1 MDDLGFLFGV
11 ITFLLIFFTIIA
23 VVGHLIWI
31 SVAWLLFKLSGK
43 GKEMP
48 ASEKNSWEKCINCGE
63 LVRDGYEK
71 CFRCGTLMPSEQTKE
86 LKKELEAAWRQIH
99 NLHRKGTIDSQTFH
113 VMKDA
118 LEEERDRIL
127 GKPKPQIAPKEEPV
141 PIVTQTPIEIWKQT
155 GTTHVKVEQTPTFKH
170 EDAKDIVESVEP
182 IVVQETTESTTNV
195 WPAAE
200 TWKEEKPKP
209 TPKPAPQ
216 PIPPQPP
223 IPQQPSRSW
232 TEVVE
237 AFMEQSNIRWGEIV
251 GGLLIIGCSTALVI
265 SLWNQISQI
274 PVLKF
279 LIFTSVTAAIF
290 GIGLYTEHRWKLPT
304 TSRGILTIATLLVP
318 LNFLAIAAVSSGQIP
333 SYVVLV
339 CEALAPILFFIFVYF
354 AGKTLTPNFPQVL
367 AIGVLGSS
375 IGQILIHHF
384 STNEMV
390 QGRVLSLGFVTTLCF
405 VSSLVWMMLKTK
417 SGDEINE
424 ETANS
429 IFITLGTSTFA
440 AILPFSL
447 LLYKSVDIGNTLMWI
462 SPLIGLC
469 AAPLLASGIF
479 LWKGIEDNKLA
490 YSRLAGTSVAIIGGL
505 VVFASMLIAYP
516 NPASIVSTALI
527 NFLVFTAI
535 AFLFNLPIAH
545 ALALFAFTLAFTI
558 GLQVITGRVAW
569 QLPRTEPLLP
579 ILFSPRTGQFFAPLF
594 LLYFLASELLRSRT
608 RGKDGESYFV
618 ASLVITVL
626 SMALLSYFGFAV
638 NGDTYLLTPI
648 FSIFA
653 AGIFAYAWTR
663 KLDALTWVASFIL
676 ILSLT
681 QGYGF
686 LFRAFFAWQTA
697 LLIYSTLATIAAII
711 FWQRGEDARRIY
723 ANPLRW
729 AALISSS
736 LVVIAL
742 IQSRPWQSTAMITA
756 KLYWL
761 SLIWFGLLW
770 LISSRWLFA
779 ATQAALMSAC
789 LLTTKLI
796 LQNFE
801 WYDFRPL
808 VYLHPTALHI
818 YASVILILAIAW
830 TVLRQIIKRL
840 ALVPYE
846 SDESASAGSA
856 KRENNTGLLPTINNF
871 LHNQQITF
879 DRLAALF
886 VFIAFIF
893 LTIYSAL
900 HGVTLELSLRDELIK
915 LPDIAGYSHAFAYG
929 FSAWIVFTL
938 LLFTTLILLKEKPR
952 FFYLYVAII
961 TLSLACPLIAS
972 NWEGQIAVASAWR
985 WFAALFLIFAFVAV
999 QKGETILRSLNLTT
1013 EDKAN
1018 LWLAD
1023 KLSGFLTITPL
1034 LIFTLIPLF
1043 FVTVGFVIQGAGS
1056 GFFSFIGNVF
1066 SYTTPLAV
1074 VAVVLSLKYTFAGNP
1089 RSAFS
1094 AGLTATLAVVTAHL
1108 FSVYSSNGL
1117 MDRTVA
1123 AQVFQLVAISCS
1135 AFSILWLATRKLF
1148 DKEENSSRYY
1158 IGSLISLAATA
1169 NLLLITPVALRLF
1182 AQPEWVGIGTLET
1195 GSFRGWLG
1203 LIFCLVAVA
1212 WFLKAF
1218 EIKLRAIILCAT
1230 LFSISAMNA
1239 FTLARWDNHTNWR
1252 GYHVLFLGMIATG
1265 WLMWLTNFLPKQF
1278 KAEDESRKKPFPAFE
1293 ENWNFKTAFFAS
1305 LAILFV
1311 ILMSLRST
1319 VAPTTFW
1326 WSVAPLMIVCIL
1338 AACLFTTTLN
1348 RLFIYASSG
1357 LLCMAFSIWYL
1368 FSWKCERISIFC
1380 YAEPSTWISIIN
1392 VNLLA
1397 ISIVG
1402 IASYILE
1409 KYFRDSIPGKSFRA
1423 GVPTFNI
1430 FGFITVFTILAFI
1443 FIAGISSDLN
1453 SASAVTPNPY
1463 LFAGMLLA
1471 FGILSFTF
1479 LWDRESKNS
1488 RLIVYLFC
1496 LLAPLL
1502 ILDRSNL
1509 EAKQIVWITILIFGV
1524 FALITS
1530 IIWQQREKLIEAAT
1544 KLKIT
1549 TDVNESLIWLRF
1561 FNSSLAVMIS
1571 ILATGVVIYF
1581 VELHFR
1587 LLVSIVVVSQILSI
1601 ALLAKGEQKQ
1611 IWQRAA
1617 LTIFSFGLSLFGC
1630 AFLQPEITGTWMN
1643 RSVVLMIVMFVLL
1656 TTFGALKSKLADG
1669 FEDWVESAKT
1679 IAPLW
1684 IVVSGLSLL
1693 FVLATEVSQQIQ
1705 YGVVKTQTLALI
1717 VVAITLLSGAVACVV
1732 FAAESD
1738 KDPLALSD
1746 NKRMI
1751 YVYVAEAL
1759 LALLFMH
1766 IRLSMPWLFSG
1777 FFEKYWPIVVVVLCY
1792 VGIGLSEILRRRNLI
1807 TLSKPIENTGVFLPL
1822 LPVLGFWMVNS
1833 RERYDVD
1840 YTIVLF
1846 AIGILY
1852 GALSLM
1858 RRSFGFGILAALAA
1872 NGGLWYALHRT
1883 DGFGLLQHPQLWFIP
1898 LALSVLVAAYINR
1911 ERFNEGQMTGIRYIA
1926 LMMVYVSSTA
1936 DIFINGVATS
1946 PWLPLVLML
1955 LSVAGVLFGIMFR
1968 VRAFLFLGAMFLL
1981 ISMVTM
1987 IYYASSN
1994 LGWTWLWWVAG
2005 IFVGGAI
2012 IFTFALFEKKKQ
2024 EMMQVL
2030 EEMRAWE
2037 K

>member
-1 MDDLGFLFGV
+1 MDGLGFLFGV
-11 ITFLLIFFTIIA
+11 ITFLLIFFTIIT

-31 SVAWLLFKLSGK
+31 SVAWIFYKLSGK
-43 GKEMP
+43 GKEPP
-48 ASEKNSWEKCINCGE
+48 ASKESVWERCVNCGE
-63 LVRDGYEK
+63 LVRDSYEK
-71 CFRCGTLMPSEQTKE
+71 CFRCGTPKPSDQTKE

-99 NLHRKGTIDSQTFH
+99 NLHRKGSIDSQTFNAI
-113 VMKDA
+113 KDA
-118 LEEERDRIL
+118 LETERDRIL
-127 GKPKPQIAPKEEPV
+127 GKPKPQPAPKTEPE
-141 PIVTQTPIEIWKQT
+141 PFVTQTPIETWKETQPT
-155 GTTHVKVEQTPTFKH
+155 RVTVEQTPTFKQ
-170 EDAKDIVESVEP
+170 EEAKDIIESVEP
-182 IVVQETTESTTNV
+182 IVVQETFKSTNV
-195 WPAAE
+195 WPSSE
-200 TWKEEKPKP
+200 TWKEEKKESQ
-209 TPKPAPQ
+209 PAP
-216 PIPPQPP
+216 PPPPP

-318 LNFLAIAAVSSGQIP
+318 LNFLAIAAVSSVEIS
-333 SYVVLV
+333 SYIVLV
-339 CEALAPILFFIFVYF
+339 CEALAPVLFFIFVYF

-384 STNEMV
+384 STAEMA
-390 QGRVLSLGFVTTLCF
+390 QGRVLSLGFVTTICF
-405 VSSLVWMMLKTK
+405 VASLVWMMLKTK
-417 SGDEINE
+417 SNDEITE

-440 AILPFSL
+440 AILPLSL
-447 LLYKSVDIGNTLMWI
+447 LLYKSADVGNTLMWI

-469 AAPLLASGIF
+469 AAPLLASGVF
-479 LWKGIEDNKLA
+479 LWKGIEDKKLA
-490 YSRLAGTSVAIIGGL
+490 YSRLAGTTIAIIGGL
-505 VVFASMLIAYP
+505 IVFASMLIAYP
-516 NPASIVSTALI
+516 NPASIVLTALI

-535 AFLFNLPIAH
+535 AFLFNLPVAH
-545 ALALFAFTLAFTI
+545 AIALFAFTLAFTV
-558 GLQVITGRVAW
+558 GVQVITGSVPW
-569 QLPRTEPLLP
+569 QMPRTEPLLP
-579 ILFSPRTGQFFAPLF
+579 ILFSPRTGQLFAPLF
-594 LLYFLASELLRSRT
+594 LLYFFASEFLRSKT
-608 RGKDGESYFV
+608 RDKDSGSYFV
-618 ASLVITVL
+618 ASLAVTAI
-626 SMALLSYFGFAV
+626 SMALLAYFGFAV
-638 NGDTYLLTPI
+638 SGDVYFLTPI
-648 FSIFA
+648 FTIFA

-663 KLDALTWVASFIL
+663 KLNALAWVASFIL

-681 QGYGF
+681 QGYGY
-686 LFRAFFAWQTA
+686 LYRAFFAWQTA

-711 FWQRGEDARRIY
+711 FWQRGEDAKRIY

-729 AALISSS
+729 AALIASGF
-736 LVVIAL
+736 VVIAL

-779 ATQAALMSAC
+779 ATQSALMSAC

-796 LQNFE
+796 LQNFD

-818 YASVILILAIAW
+818 YGSMILILTIAW
-830 TVLRQIIKRL
+830 TILRLTIKRF
-840 ALVPYE
+840 AF
-846 SDESASAGSA
+846 AGSA
-856 KRENNTGLLPTINNF
+856 EHENKNNLLQSLHSF
-871 LHNQQITF
+871 LNKQEVTF

-886 VFIAFIF
+886 VFITFIF
-893 LTIYSAL
+893 LTIYSAM
-900 HGVTLELSLRDELIK
+900 HGVVYELSLRDEILK
-915 LPDIAGYSHAFAYG
+915 LSDIAGYSHAFSYG
-929 FSAWIVFTL
+929 FSAWVVFAL
-938 LLFTTLILLKEKPR
+938 LLLTAFILMKEKAR

-972 NWEGQIAVASAWR
+972 NWETPIAVASAWR
-985 WFAALFLIFAFVAV
+985 WFAALFLILSFVAM
-999 QKGETILRSLNLTT
+999 QRGETILQTLGLTT
-1013 EDKAN
+1013 EDTAN
-1018 LWLAD
+1018 LWLAE
-1023 KLSGFLTITPL
+1023 KLSSFLSITPI
-1034 LIFTLIPLF
+1034 LIFTLIPLL
-1043 FVTVGFVIQGAGS
+1043 FVSIDFAIQGTAS
-1056 GFFSFIGNVF
+1056 GFFNSIGVVF
-1066 SYTTPLAV
+1066 SYTLPLALV
-1074 VAVVLSLKYTFAGNP
+1074 TIILSLKYMFAGNP
-1089 RSAFS
+1089 RSALR
-1094 AGLTATLAVVTAHL
+1094 AGLMATLAVVTAHL
-1108 FSVYSSNGL
+1108 FSVYSTNGA

-1123 AQVFQLVAISCS
+1123 TQVFQLIAISCS

-1148 DKEENSSRYY
+1148 DVNENGSRYY
-1158 IGSLISLAATA
+1158 LGSLISLGAAS
-1169 NLLLITPVALRLF
+1169 NLFLITPVALRLF
-1182 AQPEWVGIGTLET
+1182 AQPEWIGIGTLET
-1195 GSFRGWLG
+1195 GSFRGWLA
-1203 LIFCLVAVA
+1203 LIFCLIAVG
-1212 WFLKAF
+1212 WFLKSF
-1218 EIKLRAIILCAT
+1218 EIKVRVIILYAA
-1230 LFSISAMNA
+1230 LFCISAMKA

-1252 GYHVLFLGMIATG
+1252 GFHILFLGMIATA
-1265 WLMWLTNFLPKQF
+1265 WLMWLTNFIPKRF
-1278 KAEDESRKKPFPAFE
+1278 TPPGENETKTFPAFE
-1293 ENWNFKTAFFAS
+1293 DNWNFKSAFFSS

-1311 ILMSLRST
+1311 LLMALRST
-1319 VAPTTFW
+1319 VAPTTHW
-1326 WSVAPLMIVCIL
+1326 WSVAPLILVCVL
-1338 AACLFTTTLN
+1338 SACLFTSTLN
-1348 RLFIYASSG
+1348 RLFMYASGG
-1357 LLCMAFSIWYL
+1357 LLCLAFTLWYL
-1368 FSWKCERISIFC
+1368 FSFECTTIVLVC
-1380 YAEPSTWISIIN
+1380 YGETSTLVSIIN
-1392 VNLLA
+1392 INLLA

-1409 KYFRDSIPGKSFRA
+1409 KYFRASIPDKSFRA
-1423 GVPTFNI
+1423 IVPSFNI
-1430 FGFITVFTILAFI
+1430 FGFITLLTILTFI
-1443 FIAGISSDLN
+1443 FISGIGTDLSSET
-1453 SASAVTPNPY
+1453 SATPNSY
-1463 LFAGMLLA
+1463 LFGGMILA
-1471 FGILSFTF
+1471 FGILAFTF
-1479 LWDRESKNS
+1479 LWDGESKNS
-1488 RLIVYLFC
+1488 RLIIYLYC

-1509 EAKQIVWITILIFGV
+1509 EPKQIVWISIIILGIY
-1524 FALITS
+1524 ALITS
-1530 IIWQQREKLIEAAT
+1530 LIWWQRERLIDIASQ
-1544 KLKIT
+1544 LKI
-1549 TDVNESLIWLRF
+1549 VIEVRESLYWLRF
-1561 FNSSLAVMIS
+1561 YNFSLALLAS

-1581 VELHFR
+1581 EELHFR
-1587 LLVSIVVVSQILSI
+1587 LVVSIVIVSQLLSI
-1601 ALLAKGEQKQ
+1601 GLLAQGEQKQ

-1617 LTIFSFGLSLFGC
+1617 LIIFSVGLSLFGC
-1630 AFLQPEITGTWMN
+1630 AFLQPGITGTWMN

-1656 TTFGALKSKLADG
+1656 TSFGALKSKLKDG
-1669 FEDWVESAKT
+1669 FDDWVESAKT

-1705 YGVVKTQTLALI
+1705 YGEVKTQTLALI
-1717 VVAITLLSGAVACVV
+1717 VVAITLLSGAIACVV
-1732 FAAESD
+1732 FAAEAD

-1746 NKRMI
+1746 KRRMV
-1751 YVYVAEAL
+1751 YVYVAEGL
-1759 LALLFMH
+1759 IALLFMH

-1792 VGIGLSEILRRRNLI
+1792 IGIGLSEILRRRNLI

-1833 RERYDVD
+1833 RVNYDVD

-1883 DGFGLLQHPQLWFIP
+1883 DGFGLPQHPQLWFIP
-1898 LALSVLVAAYINR
+1898 LALSVLVAAYLNR
-1911 ERFNEGQMTGIRYIA
+1911 ELFDERQMTGIRYVS

-1946 PWLPLVLML
+1946 PWLPLILML

-1968 VRAFLFLGAMFLL
+1968 IRAFLFLGALFLL